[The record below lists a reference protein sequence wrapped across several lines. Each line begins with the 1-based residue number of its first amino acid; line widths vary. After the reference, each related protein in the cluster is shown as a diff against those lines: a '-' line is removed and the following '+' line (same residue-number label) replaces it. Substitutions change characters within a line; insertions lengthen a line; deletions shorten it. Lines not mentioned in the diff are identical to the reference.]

1 LEASNLSSQIE
12 TDDDIDAI
20 FDAIS
25 PYWRGIA
32 KAGLIAMMMAV
43 AIGVASNSIWKSF
56 VFGTIIFLV
65 ACFNTWR
72 RYLQPI
78 SFVLFFAAMTYVCV
92 DFSSFPKISIVLAN

>member
-1 LEASNLSSQIE
+1 LEPRDLSSQTE
-12 TDDDIDAI
+12 TDDDLDAL

-32 KAGLIAMMMAV
+32 KACLIAIMMAT
-43 AIGVASNSIWKSF
+43 AIGVASNSIWKSL
-56 VFGTIIFLV
+56 VFGAIIFFV

-78 SFVLFFAAMTYVCV
+78 SFVLFLAAMAYVCV
-92 DFSSFPKISIVLAN
+92 DFSWLPKISIVLAN